1 MNHSASSRSLASVQS
16 HAESVRDA
24 IVDEDA
30 TPLTDEEIKEFLDD
44 LDHNNDGKI
53 SYKEIEAKLDQVH
66 NEIAPNPLPH
76 HLHHDSKED
85 AARHEFL
92 RSLIGVDSGSISRT
106 EMETR
111 IKGWGIPSTKQET
124 DGEEAEAEY
133 LRRFT
138 WVRRFRS
145 YWSVRGPEIM
155 FIALV
160 VVMILAF
167 CLWRK
172 STIIPGICRLTV
184 RVDQVHHPAS
194 IPSRFRMGSGVGKS

>member
-1 MNHSASSRSLASVQS
+1 MFCPVSTDQMNNSASSRSLASVRS
-16 HAESVRDA
+16 HADSIRDA
-24 IVDEDA
+24 IVGDDDI
-30 TPLTDEEIKEFLDD
+30 TPLSDDEIKEFLDD

-53 SYKEIEAKLDQVH
+53 SYNEIEAKLDQVH
-66 NEIAPNPLPH
+66 DEIAPNPLPH

-92 RSLIGVDSGSISRT
+92 RSLIGVESGSISRV
-106 EMETR
+106 EMERR

-124 DGEEAEAEY
+124 EGEEAEAEY

-160 VVMILAF
+160 VVMVLAF
-167 CLWRK
+167 SLWRQ
-172 STIIPGICRLTV
+172 SLYTGCLV
-184 RVDQVHHPAS
+184 
-194 IPSRFRMGSGVGKS
+194 

>member
-1 MNHSASSRSLASVQS
+1 MNHSASSRSLTSVQS

-66 NEIAPNPLPH
+66 EEIAPNPLPH

-85 AARHEFL
+85 TARHEFL

-160 VVMILAF
+160 VIMILAF
-167 CLWRK
+167 CLWREFI
-172 STIIPGICRLTV
+172 TITM
-184 RVDQVHHPAS
+184 HMS
-194 IPSRFRMGSGVGKS
+194 

>member
-1 MNHSASSRSLASVQS
+1 MSIQMSPSASSRSLASVQS

-24 IVDEDA
+24 IVDDEA
-30 TPLTDEEIKEFLDD
+30 TLLTDEEIKEFLDD
-44 LDHNNDGKI
+44 LDHNNDGQI

-66 NEIAPNPLPH
+66 DEIAPNPLPH

-85 AARHEFL
+85 QARHEFL
-92 RSLIGVDSGSISRT
+92 RSLIGVDSGSISR
-106 EMETR
+106 EDMARR
-111 IKGWGIPSTKQET
+111 IKGWVIPSTKQET
-124 DGEEAEAEY
+124 EGEEADAEY

-160 VVMILAF
+160 TIMILAF
-167 CLWRK
+167 CLWRE
-172 STIIPGICRLTV
+172 
-184 RVDQVHHPAS
+184 S
-194 IPSRFRMGSGVGKS
+194 ISSSIWVG